1 MKQLLLLP
9 VLLLGVLSLVAQVPG
24 ELEMNKKKVPS
35 IVTQVPVAPSITEE
49 AIRDKLSQK
58 GYIGKE
64 SKGVILYKGVR
75 IPEISNELVDLY
87 LKVERKS
94 RKDKDESL
102 VYVTVSKGYE
112 NYVTPV
118 NDSAT
123 VNRVISFSANFLP
136 WAEAL
141 ALEKDIKD
149 QEDRLK
155 SAEKKYN
162 DLLSDGDGLQKKL
175 TKLQQDIEENKSSV
189 QKQKSEVET
198 QRKALEIL
206 KSKRKQ

>member
-9 VLLLGVLSLVAQVPG
+9 VLLLSVLSLAAQVPG

-118 NDSAT
+118 NDAET

>member
-9 VLLLGVLSLVAQVPG
+9 VLLLGVLSLAAQVPG

-118 NDSAT
+118 NDAET

>member
-9 VLLLGVLSLVAQVPG
+9 VLLLGVLSLAAQVPG

-123 VNRVISFSANFLP
+123 VNRVISFSYPFV
-136 WAEAL
+136 
-141 ALEKDIKD
+141 
-149 QEDRLK
+149 
-155 SAEKKYN
+155 S
-162 DLLSDGDGLQKKL
+162 
-175 TKLQQDIEENKSSV
+175 
-189 QKQKSEVET
+189 
-198 QRKALEIL
+198 
-206 KSKRKQ
+206 